1 MTGTDAPYDSVI
13 RAASIVLAFVMGA
26 FAGSFLN
33 VVADRLPAGGSLV
46 SPRSYCMAC
55 LRRIPVRDLAPI
67 LGYAWLRG
75 RCRRC
80 GVRIPV
86 RVVAVEAVSAA
97 LFALAYLKLGYGLA
111 FGVFCA
117 CAALLLAIA
126 VIDLE
131 HRIIPN
137 RLVVPA
143 SFVLVIL
150 APFWPD
156 FGIDREF
163 VFEHARLASFVNSLV
178 AGVGGLSVLLGRE
191 ANLSAGDGSRRCE
204 DGRDVGL
211 DGRLPKHRS
220 VDMGGRSHWRRSGS
234 GSAHAWRAWPQ
245 GRYTIRPISILRR
258 HRRPLGW
265 SRDRGHL
272 PCVCRT
278 NRRHLNALGAQRRCR
293 AAEFTMSTDERPYA
307 AMTLLTTKMAAYRVS
322 PLPG

>member
-46 SPRSYCMAC
+46 APRSYCMAC
-55 LRRIPVRDLAPI
+55 LQRIPVRDLAPI
-67 LGYAWLRG
+67 LSYAWLRG

-80 GVRIPV
+80 GVRIPA
-86 RVVAVEAVSAA
+86 RLVAVEAVSGA

-117 CAALLLAIA
+117 CAALLLAVA

-143 SFVLVIL
+143 SIVLVLL

-156 FGIDREF
+156 FGIDRAF
-163 VFEHARLASFVNSLV
+163 VFEHARLASFVNSLI
-178 AGVGGLSVLLGRE
+178 AGVGGLSFFWVVKIIYPQGMGAGDVKMAGMLGLMVGYPGIVLSIWAAVVLGGAVALVLLT
-191 ANLSAGDGSRRCE
+191 L
-204 DGRDVGL
+204 
-211 DGRLPKHRS
+211 
-220 VDMGGRSHWRRSGS
+220 GGR
-234 GSAHAWRAWPQ
+234 
-245 GRYTIRPISILRR
+245 GRKDAIPFGPFLSFGGIA
-258 HRRPLGW
+258 
-265 SRDRGHL
+265 
-272 PCVCRT
+272 
-278 NRRHLNALGAQRRCR
+278 ALLVGAEIVDVYL
-293 AAEFTMSTDERPYA
+293 AFVERI
-307 AMTLLTTKMAAYRVS
+307 V
-322 PLPG
+322 GV

>member
-13 RAASIVLAFVMGA
+13 QAASTVLAFVIGA

-75 RCRRC
+75 RCRHC
-80 GVRIPV
+80 AVRIPI

-97 LFALAYLKLGYGLA
+97 LFALAYLRLGYGLA

-137 RLVVPA
+137 RLVVPS

-163 VFEHARLASFVNSLV
+163 VFEHARLASFVNSLL
-178 AGVGGLSVLLGRE
+178 AGVGGLSFFWVVKLIYPQGMGAGDVKMAGTLGLMVGYPGIVLSIWAAAVLGGAVALVLLT
-191 ANLSAGDGSRRCE
+191 L
-204 DGRDVGL
+204 
-211 DGRLPKHRS
+211 
-220 VDMGGRSHWRRSGS
+220 GGRSRKDAIPFGPFLSFG
-234 GSAHAWRAWPQ
+234 GIAA
-245 GRYTIRPISILRR
+245 L
-258 HRRPLGW
+258 LG
-265 SRDRGHL
+265 
-272 PCVCRT
+272 
-278 NRRHLNALGAQRRCR
+278 GAEIVDIYL
-293 AAEFTMSTDERPYA
+293 EFVERI
-307 AMTLLTTKMAAYRVS
+307 V
-322 PLPG
+322 GI

>member
-1 MTGTDAPYDSVI
+1 MI

-46 SPRSYCMAC
+46 APRSYCMAC
-55 LRRIPVRDLAPI
+55 LQRIPIPDLAPI
-67 LGYAWLRG
+67 LSYAWLRG

-86 RVVAVEAVSAA
+86 RLVAVEVVSGV

-117 CAALLLAIA
+117 CAALLLAVA

-143 SFVLVIL
+143 SFILVLL

-156 FGIDREF
+156 FGIDRAF

-178 AGVGGLSVLLGRE
+178 AGVGGLSFFWVVKLIYPQGMGAGDVKMAGMLGLMVGYPGIVLSIWAAAVLGGAVALVLLT
-191 ANLSAGDGSRRCE
+191 L
-204 DGRDVGL
+204 
-211 DGRLPKHRS
+211 
-220 VDMGGRSHWRRSGS
+220 GGR
-234 GSAHAWRAWPQ
+234 
-245 GRYTIRPISILRR
+245 GRKDAIPFGPFLSFGGII
-258 HRRPLGW
+258 
-265 SRDRGHL
+265 
-272 PCVCRT
+272 
-278 NRRHLNALGAQRRCR
+278 ALLVGAEIVDVYL
-293 AAEFTMSTDERPYA
+293 AFVERI
-307 AMTLLTTKMAAYRVS
+307 V
-322 PLPG
+322 GV